1 MWREIDRWV
10 SFAARWIAVL
20 GVAAALVTTAGGW
33 AGQVIDEIIDGRI
46 KRAIAAHEA
55 KHPVDAVLP
64 PNTVIMTDKDC
75 ADVPGW
81 AAYTRAAGR
90 LPVGAGAG
98 VDINGVGR
106 EFRVDVE
113 DTLGEY
119 EHTLTV
125 PELPAHSHMFHIGKK
140 GGGWRRGSGP
150 KERIEESHPTGTT
163 GENMAHNNMP
173 PTFAM
178 NFCIRIA
185 GG

>member
-1 MWREIDRWV
+1 
-10 SFAARWIAVL
+10 
-20 GVAAALVTTAGGW
+20 
-33 AGQVIDEIIDGRI
+33 
-46 KRAIAAHEA
+46 
-55 KHPVDAVLP
+55 
-64 PNTVIMTDKDC
+64 MTDRDC

-81 AAYTRAAGR
+81 ATYTRAAGR

-119 EHTLTV
+119 EHTLTE
-125 PELPAHSHMFHIGKK
+125 PELPAHSHEFKFGKK
-140 GGGWRRGSGP
+140 GGGKRRGSGDHDRMEKP
-150 KERIEESHPTGTT
+150 HPTEPT
-163 GENMAHNNMP
+163 GENLAHNNMP

-178 NFCIRIA
+178 NFCIQVA